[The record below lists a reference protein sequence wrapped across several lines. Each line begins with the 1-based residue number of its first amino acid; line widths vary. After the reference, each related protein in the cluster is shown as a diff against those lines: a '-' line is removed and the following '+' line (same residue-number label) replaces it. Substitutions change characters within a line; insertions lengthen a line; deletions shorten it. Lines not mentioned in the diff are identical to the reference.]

1 MSQELRVLA
10 SGVTELWA
18 DGVRPGHRLDAL
30 GEQALEAERPLHVAI
45 AGQSTTLCGL
55 SVDHL
60 REYPVDFA
68 AQEQRIRCPT
78 CDDRLGNPIGP

>member
-1 MSQELRVLA
+1 MTLELRVLA

-30 GEQALEAERPLHVAI
+30 GERALEAERPLHVAA
-45 AGQSTTLCGL
+45 AGDDTTLCGL
-55 SVDHL
+55 AVDHL

-78 CDDRLGNPIGP
+78 CDDRLGHPIAP

>member
-1 MSQELRVLA
+1 MTQELRVLA

-18 DGVRPGHRLDAL
+18 DGVRPDHRLEAL
-30 GEQALEAERPLHVAI
+30 GQRALEAERPLHVAV
-45 AGQSTTLCGL
+45 AGEDTTLCGV

-78 CDDRLGNPIGP
+78 CDDRLGHPGSP